1 MMFAALRQRARD
13 MAGIAALCRAAEAVA
28 RAEGVSEPAAE
39 HFVLS
44 ALEMEDESAARAW
57 AALGQTRDTL
67 RAAIEGQYADALA
80 SVGLDAAGIP
90 CEAPA
95 DAPPPGLFQASG
107 SGQALLQA
115 MAAKARPTPF
125 RSVEVLAAAATLRH
139 GVLPRALRR
148 LGITPEQLAVAAA

>member
-1 MMFAALRQRARD
+1 MFAALRQRARD

-28 RAEGVSEPAAE
+28 RADGVSEPAAE
-39 HFVLS
+39 HFLLA

-57 AALGQTRDTL
+57 AALGQNGETL

-80 SVGLDAAGIP
+80 SVGVDAANAPG
-90 CEAPA
+90 EALA
-95 DAPPPGLFQASG
+95 DTPPPGLFQASG

-148 LGITPEQLAVAAA
+148 LGITPEQFAAAAA